1 MGAKDMFFSKEKIE
15 SWASE
20 KLYSR
25 EELIYNVTED
35 MLVIMEELGISKNE
49 LARKLGKS
57 KSYVTQLLNG
67 SRNMTLGTL
76 SDVCMELNTK
86 PTIRFSGHS
95 MVSEEYKEFEV
106 YWHNDTINSRCAN
119 SPINVRVE
127 SKKNVFEN
135 DISYLKTA

>member
-20 KLYSR
+20 KLYAR
-25 EELIYNVTED
+25 EELIYNVTEH

-86 PTIRFSGHS
+86 PKISFSGHS
-95 MVSEEYKEFEV
+95 LESEEYKEFAV
-106 YWHNDTINSRCAN
+106 YWHNDVTNSRCAN
-119 SPINVRVE
+119 PPVNVRVE

-135 DISYLKTA
+135 DINYLKTA

>member
-20 KLYSR
+20 KLYAR

-86 PTIRFSGHS
+86 PKISFSGHL
-95 MVSEEYKEFEV
+95 
-106 YWHNDTINSRCAN
+106 T
-119 SPINVRVE
+119 
-127 SKKNVFEN
+127 
-135 DISYLKTA
+135 